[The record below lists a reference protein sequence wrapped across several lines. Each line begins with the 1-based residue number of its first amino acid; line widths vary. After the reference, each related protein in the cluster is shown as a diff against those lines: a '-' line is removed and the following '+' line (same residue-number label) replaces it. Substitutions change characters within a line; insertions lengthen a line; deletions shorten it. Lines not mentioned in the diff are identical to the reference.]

1 MHSSWAALHFNITCQ
16 MISTVPATQS
26 CVTWPYPGFSLSS
39 SAVCIV
45 LIYRYL
51 WRERMR
57 AQFSEIE
64 SHQKTLDSINKELQ
78 QVGATSQTCDNQACC
93 YHYSCWN
100 GSEYSAFF
108 YVVLYLRAFWMWLV
122 GYTARIIYGLSYQIV
137 IGFIYSFIIFQIAK
151 KLK

>member
-1 MHSSWAALHFNITCQ
+1 MHSSVLLHFNITCQ